1 MVFNKFFRRLKIIF
15 LLIKI
20 LFVKLLNYVVII
32 SYVLEIIN
40 IGIYKNLGKF

>member
-1 MVFNKFFRRLKIIF
+1 MVFNKFFRLLKIIF
-15 LLIKI
+15 FLIKI

-40 IGIYKNLGKF
+40 IGIY